1 MYRNKLQ
8 AILWVL
14 GLAALSG
21 CGSDKQES
29 SGAMSEQ
36 TALTQV
42 EVQTVSTSSFS
53 RERTYVGNITA
64 AKEVKVIPLAS
75 ERILKY
81 PWENGD
87 YIEKGQVIAEI
98 RNEVNRKGLDAVNA
112 QLRSIEA
119 QLKAAERE
127 KKRVE
132 SMYESNV
139 VSRQSLDQATDAVTT
154 LTASKMQ
161 LLASQEQTK
170 LGLDYARVIAP
181 IDGVIS
187 QKSSEVGDIA
197 SSAMPLCVLLDMKT
211 LKVTLNVTEEDMP
224 YLKLGQEV
232 RLRFDAYPG
241 EVTVAKITRIM
252 PYVNTSSRTNTVE
265 AEFPNVKN
273 EQTGQYR
280 FKPGMYSKADLSL
293 DSTNDAIVVPPRAL
307 ILAPELL
314 EQQASGQ
321 KLRRAFVVNADNTV
335 SARTVEAGE
344 RQGDTIEIL
353 SGLQV
358 GDKLVIRGHHS
369 LIDGDRVNI
378 AQTSSKAATAEKA
391 APSSAA
397 VPAVPAGT
405 ETTAPVVEGT

>member
-391 APSSAA
+391 APSAA
-397 VPAVPAGT
+397 AVPAGT

>member
-127 KKRVE
+127 KEWR
-132 SMYESNV
+132 
-139 VSRQSLDQATDAVTT
+139 ACT
-154 LTASKMQ
+154 
-161 LLASQEQTK
+161 
-170 LGLDYARVIAP
+170 
-181 IDGVIS
+181 
-187 QKSSEVGDIA
+187 
-197 SSAMPLCVLLDMKT
+197 
-211 LKVTLNVTEEDMP
+211 
-224 YLKLGQEV
+224 
-232 RLRFDAYPG
+232 
-241 EVTVAKITRIM
+241 
-252 PYVNTSSRTNTVE
+252 SRTW
-265 AEFPNVKN
+265 
-273 EQTGQYR
+273 
-280 FKPGMYSKADLSL
+280 
-293 DSTNDAIVVPPRAL
+293 
-307 ILAPELL
+307 
-314 EQQASGQ
+314 
-321 KLRRAFVVNADNTV
+321 
-335 SARTVEAGE
+335 
-344 RQGDTIEIL
+344 
-353 SGLQV
+353 
-358 GDKLVIRGHHS
+358 
-369 LIDGDRVNI
+369 
-378 AQTSSKAATAEKA
+378 
-391 APSSAA
+391 
-397 VPAVPAGT
+397 
-405 ETTAPVVEGT
+405 

>member
-378 AQTSSKAATAEKA
+378 AQTSSKATTAEKA
-391 APSSAA
+391 APSAA
-397 VPAVPAGT
+397 AVPAGT

>member
-8 AILWVL
+8 AMLGVL

-391 APSSAA
+391 APSAA
-397 VPAVPAGT
+397 AVPAGT

>member
-232 RLRFDAYPG
+232 RLRFDAYHG

-252 PYVNTSSRTNTVE
+252 PYANTSSRTNTVE

-391 APSSAA
+391 APSAA
-397 VPAVPAGT
+397 AVPAGT

>member
-344 RQGDTIEIL
+344 RQRDTIEIL

-391 APSSAA
+391 APSAAA
-397 VPAVPAGT
+397 VPASACRLS
-405 ETTAPVVEGT
+405 APS

>member
-369 LIDGDRVNI
+369 LIDGDRVSI

-391 APSSAA
+391 APSAA
-397 VPAVPAGT
+397 AVPAGT

>member
-1 MYRNKLQ
+1 MYRNKLP

-391 APSSAA
+391 APSAA
-397 VPAVPAGT
+397 AVPAGT

>member
-139 VSRQSLDQATDAVTT
+139 VSRQSLDQAADAVTT

-391 APSSAA
+391 APSAAA

>member
-197 SSAMPLCVLLDMKT
+197 SSAMPLCVLLDTKT

-391 APSSAA
+391 APSAAA

>member
-119 QLKAAERE
+119 QIKAAERE

-391 APSSAA
+391 APSAAA